1 MIIQR
6 SNRWIYIQQEQ
17 VSAIVKGLQRNGH
30 EPQPDP
36 AISKAINQLIELPRA
51 DFEQLVVDLY
61 CTLGHQAK
69 RTGGPGDRDFDIVIV
84 AKTGQHW
91 IAQCKQWRGAVGESV
106 VREFYAAMM
115 REHAAQGAIITTA
128 KFTPKACAWAKGKA
142 IHLYDGPAFLR
153 VVQRLKGPFVLDTD
167 AARG

>member
-1 MIIQR
+1 MNTPNR
-6 SNRWIYIQQEQ
+6 SE
-17 VSAIVKGLQRNGH
+17 H
-30 EPQPDP
+30 EEPAPIDP
-36 AISKAINQLIELPRA
+36 ATAKAINRLIEMPRA

-61 CTLGHQAK
+61 SALGHDA
-69 RTGGPGDRDFDIVIV
+69 RRLGGTGVRDFDVVIV

-106 VREFYAAMM
+106 VREFQATMV

-128 KFTPKACAWAKGKA
+128 RFTPKAVQWAQGKS

-153 VVQRLKGPFVLDTD
+153 ILQRIKGTGLETLLGHGSNGSN
-167 AARG
+167 R